1 MQPTKAGGHCEL
13 TTGITTLG
21 SNSYSSPAM
30 SEDPIAPN
38 AQPFRG
44 LGFRASVAIMGIYSN
59 YYGFPNIVTYGQNL
73 RKSQSCM
80 CRLYANIEISWHAV
94 EVKSYGF
101 GVVLEL

>member
-1 MQPTKAGGHCEL
+1 
-13 TTGITTLG
+13 
-21 SNSYSSPAM
+21 M
-30 SEDPIAPN
+30 SEDHIAPN

-59 YYGFPNIVTYGQNL
+59 YYGFSNLVTYGQNL

-94 EVKSYGF
+94 EVNSYGF
-101 GVVLEL
+101 GVVLELLFFVLGFGVEGFWVASDRRTFRGLGVRL